1 MSFLCL
7 LFLFFSSVIYDSDKL
22 KDNVRALPMSQ
33 KGSYP
38 NLVTTV
44 HTTNQPTPP
53 RYWKEQEDLQV
64 PSAAR
69 APTTAPWGSLAS
81 SNVIKNVILKGSAP
95 VLFQT
100 AKW

>member
-69 APTTAPWGSLAS
+69 APTAAPWGST
-81 SNVIKNVILKGSAP
+81 VIKNVILKGSAP